1 MVGKA
6 AILAGVVR
14 AFVNRNVVPLAIA
27 LTLFQ
32 VGEFAFVLARVG
44 RSTGAIT
51 SDLYALV
58 LNTAVAT
65 MALTPVVSGLTPW
78 LYARVWG
85 QRTREAPEA
94 INVPAAGLSDHVV
107 VAGAGRVGRSIA
119 DALSSLSLPCVVIEY
134 EDRRVQQAR
143 AAGLPVIYG
152 DAGQTAVLEA
162 AGVSRARAVLVT
174 VPAFSDVRSIVRA
187 VRQVRSDLPIIARAD
202 GPEAVQTLYGLGIQ
216 EVTSPE
222 FEAAIEM
229 TRQALIHFNLPA
241 HEILQV
247 ASAIR
252 RERYAP
258 AGSEAG
264 GLALMSQI
272 GDVARQLDFTW
283 LGVAAD
289 SPFNGR
295 TLGDLRIRTVIGA
308 SVVGLIHDGS
318 LTANPD
324 TSARLEAGDL
334 VAVLGTREQIARF
347 EAAARAARSEL
358 S

>member
-1 MVGKA
+1 
-6 AILAGVVR
+6 
-14 AFVNRNVVPLAIA
+14 
-27 LTLFQ
+27 
-32 VGEFAFVLARVG
+32 
-44 RSTGAIT
+44 
-51 SDLYALV
+51 
-58 LNTAVAT
+58 
-65 MALTPVVSGLTPW
+65 MALTPVVSGLTPRI
-78 LYARVWG
+78 YARFWG
-85 QRTREAPEA
+85 RRTREAPEA

-134 EDRRVQQAR
+134 DDRRVQQAR

-162 AGVSRARAVLVT
+162 AGIGRARAVLVT
-174 VPAFSDVRSIVRA
+174 VPAFADVRSIVRA
-187 VRQVRSDLPIIARAD
+187 VRHVRSDLPIIARAD

-229 TRQALIHFNLPA
+229 TRQALMHFNLPA
-241 HEILQV
+241 HQILQV
-247 ASAIR
+247 AGTIR
-252 RERYAP
+252 RERYSPPSSDA
-258 AGSEAG
+258 AS

-283 LGVAAD
+283 LAVSAD

-295 TLGDLRIRTVIGA
+295 TLGDLRIRTVVGA

-318 LTANPD
+318 LMANPD
-324 TSARLEAGDL
+324 SAARLEAGDL

-347 EAAARAARSEL
+347 EAAARAARSGA